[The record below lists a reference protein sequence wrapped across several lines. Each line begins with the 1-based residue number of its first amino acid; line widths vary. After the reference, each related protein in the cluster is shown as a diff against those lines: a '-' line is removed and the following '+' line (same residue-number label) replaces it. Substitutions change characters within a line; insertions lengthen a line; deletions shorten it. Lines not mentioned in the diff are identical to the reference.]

1 MLAGLSGK
9 KTMSNNSIDPVKIL
23 DDWPLWQIT
32 SCQPDDIQLEKISG
46 GMTNQNYLLHLDV
59 GRYVIRFDAKN
70 SAELDID
77 RNAEYRIHQMA
88 AEAGLVNPV
97 IYRNTN
103 TPRYWIR
110 EYIQGKSL
118 SVEALKNELIINDA
132 HPNDTHLNQIVSVLK
147 TLHQIQPAHPLPTIS
162 LVDKAQQYIDIIC
175 QLKDVSGAL
184 NNVLNKLLL
193 ILAEAPDKTRCLCHM
208 DATLNNWIM
217 ASQGLRLIDW
227 EYAGLGHPLWDLAT
241 VSIDG
246 QLNEQQQHKMLQQYY
261 SNETWNLSHWQLAK
275 QQISALAA
283 LWYGAQRVWDIKTLE
298 STLIQI
304 VDCPE

>member
-1 MLAGLSGK
+1 
-9 KTMSNNSIDPVKIL
+9 MSSNSIDLLKFL
-23 DDWPLWQIT
+23 DDWPLWKIT
-32 SCQPDDIQLEKISG
+32 SCRPDVSQLKKISTG
-46 GMTNQNYLLHLDV
+46 LTNHNYLLHLDAE
-59 GRYVIRFDAKN
+59 RYVVRFEAKN

-77 RNAEYRIHQMA
+77 RDTEFYVHHAA

-118 SVEALKNELIINDA
+118 SAESLKNTALNDEA
-132 HPNDTHLNQIVSVLK
+132 HSDTPLNQIVSVLK

-162 LVDKAQQYIDIIC
+162 LVDKAQQYIDIIR
-175 QLKDVSGAL
+175 QLRDVSGAL
-184 NNVLNKLLL
+184 NSVLNKLLL
-193 ILAEAPDKTRCLCHM
+193 ILAEAPDQAQCLCHM
-208 DATLNNWIM
+208 DATLNNWVM
-217 ASQGLRLIDW
+217 TSQGLRLIDW

-241 VSIDG
+241 VSIDA
-246 QLNEQQQHKMLQQYY
+246 QLNEQQQHNMLQQYY
-261 SNETWNLSHWQLAK
+261 SNETWNLYHWQLAK

-283 LWYGAQRVWDIKTLE
+283 LWYGAQQIWDMETLE